1 MAHPN
6 ELPNTCLFVSVST
19 SLKSNWTPI
28 GATEII
34 ESALIGETITTI
46 KVLLDSSSL
55 LFPLRDD
62 CSPIPVKY
70 EGLETTF
77 PSIVVQ
83 SRKQKPLDPTAA
95 KVMHNI
101 ISFHALFLLLCCL
114 LKYSEN
120 NKVIFDFFL
129 CMNCYDGH
137 TLE

>member
-1 MAHPN
+1 M
-6 ELPNTCLFVSVST
+6 
-19 SLKSNWTPI
+19 
-28 GATEII
+28 
-34 ESALIGETITTI
+34 
-46 KVLLDSSSL
+46 DSSSL

-101 ISFHALFLLLCCL
+101 ISFHALFFYSVVYWSTLKIIMWFLIFFVYELLRRAYTRMSYNRVYLFTDL
-114 LKYSEN
+114 YTKHIVLNNELWLYSLYPNVTMKDILNVVLEN
-120 NKVIFDFFL
+120 
-129 CMNCYDGH
+129 
-137 TLE
+137 